1 MRFRDFVYIICMFLF
16 AILAYFLFERGFH
29 VKTKMAVD
37 YQTSSN
43 LSYRVYL
50 KDNEDYQG
58 KYQKMNERY
67 LSSLVSNISF
77 DFNYQK
83 VYSKDMSGYYSYDVV
98 GVLHAY
104 QEDITDDVWTKEYKI
119 IDNNTAVINQNNVKI
134 ISIEDRAI
142 VNYEKIKNDLTL
154 FSKKYNLDLRGYL
167 EVYFTF
173 KENLNFSGID
183 KVMSD
188 EDGMMAIIP
197 LSYDTF
203 KINLKNDINGINS
216 YYDFST
222 REDVNYFLMILGAFS
237 LSLAISFLA
246 LVIREMVMSADGKII
261 YIRELKKILTEHD
274 DKIVKIKRFYNKKK
288 YNLIYVDSFE
298 ELLDVYN
305 NIGNPISYKEV
316 RKNEEALFIIIDDD
330 SVWIYQLLAKN
341 K

>member
-274 DKIVKIKRFYNKKK
+274 DKIVKIKRLYNKKK

-316 RKNEEALFIIIDDD
+316 RKNEEASII
-330 SVWIYQLLAKN
+330 SEK
-341 K
+341 